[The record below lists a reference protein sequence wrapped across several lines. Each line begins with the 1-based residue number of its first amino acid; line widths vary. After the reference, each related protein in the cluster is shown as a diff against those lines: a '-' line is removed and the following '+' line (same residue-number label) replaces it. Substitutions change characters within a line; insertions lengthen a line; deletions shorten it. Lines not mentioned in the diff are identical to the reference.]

1 MNKIIFLFFIIFCS
15 CSSTKT
21 LENYSPDNDPNI
33 SFYGKYDFPLS
44 IDDIVDFNMTLY
56 ITNRKG
62 NIFGTM
68 SIFWLQ
74 NQQTFNGIPLYNLK
88 IEDNL
93 ITFNTYG
100 PNRNNEQAD
109 FTNYFIDDFKNFQG
123 VLNQVRHPEP
133 RFNNRSYFIEGT
145 KTDF

>member
-1 MNKIIFLFFIIFCS
+1 MNKISILFFIIFCS
-15 CSSTKT
+15 CSSIKT

-33 SFYGKYDFPLS
+33 QFYGKYDFPLS
-44 IDDIVDFNMTLY
+44 IDDLADFNMTLY

-68 SIFWLQ
+68 SVFWLQ
-74 NQQTFNGIPLYNLK
+74 NQQTFNGIPVYNLK

-100 PNRNNEQAD
+100 PNCNNEQAD
-109 FTNYFIDDFKNFQG
+109 FTIYFIDDFKNFQG
-123 VLNQVRHPEP
+123 ILNQVKHPIP
-133 RFNNRSYFIEGT
+133 GFSNRSYFIKGT

>member
-1 MNKIIFLFFIIFCS
+1 MNKILFLFFIIFCS
-15 CSSTKT
+15 CSSIKT

-33 SFYGKYDFPLS
+33 QFYGKYDFSLS
-44 IDDIVDFNMTLY
+44 IDDLADFDMTLY
-56 ITNRKG
+56 ITNSKG

-68 SIFWLQ
+68 SVFWFQ
-74 NQQTFNGIPLYNLK
+74 NQQTFNGIPVHNLK

-100 PNRNNEQAD
+100 SNRNNEQAD
-109 FTNYFIDDFKNFQG
+109 FTIYFIDDFKNFQG
-123 VLNQVRHPEP
+123 ILNQVRHPIP
-133 RFNNRSYFIEGT
+133 SFSNRSYFIKGT

>member
-1 MNKIIFLFFIIFCS
+1 MNKILILFFIIFCS
-15 CSSTKT
+15 CSSIKT

-33 SFYGKYDFPLS
+33 QFYGKYDFPLS
-44 IDDIVDFNMTLY
+44 IDDLADFNMTLY

-68 SIFWLQ
+68 SVFWLQ
-74 NQQTFNGIPLYNLK
+74 NQQTFNGIPVYNLK

-93 ITFNTYG
+93 ITFTTYG

-109 FTNYFIDDFKNFQG
+109 FTIYFIDDFKNFQG
-123 VLNQVRHPEP
+123 ILNQVKHPIP
-133 RFNNRSYFIEGT
+133 GFSNRSYFIKGT

>member
-1 MNKIIFLFFIIFCS
+1 MNKKSILFFIIFCS
-15 CSSTKT
+15 CSSIKT

-33 SFYGKYDFPLS
+33 QFYGKYDFSLS
-44 IDDIVDFNMTLY
+44 IDDLADFNMTLY

-68 SIFWLQ
+68 SVFWLQ
-74 NQQTFNGIPLYNLK
+74 NQQTFNGIPVYNLK

-100 PNRNNEQAD
+100 RNRNNEQAD
-109 FTNYFIDDFKNFQG
+109 FTIYFIDDFKNFQG
-123 VLNQVRHPEP
+123 ILNQVKHPIP
-133 RFNNRSYFIEGT
+133 GFSNRSYFIKGT